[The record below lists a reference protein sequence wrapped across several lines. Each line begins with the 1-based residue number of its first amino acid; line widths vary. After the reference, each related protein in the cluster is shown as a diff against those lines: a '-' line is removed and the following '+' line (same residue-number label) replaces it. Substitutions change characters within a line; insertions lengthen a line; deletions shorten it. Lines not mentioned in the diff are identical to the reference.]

1 MNSFYIGLTL
11 EELKEYRG
19 KEGKP
24 IYVAV
29 KHKIFD
35 VSSKPGKFKT
45 AVKGRIYI
53 ILFRNV
59 WRGKR
64 ISFIHRT

>member
-1 MNSFYIGLTL
+1 MNNDSFYIGLTL
-11 EELKEYRG
+11 EELKEFRG

-35 VSSKPGKFKT
+35 VSSKPGKFSLSN
-45 AVKGRIYI
+45 VRI
-53 ILFRNV
+53 ILY
-59 WRGKR
+59 
-64 ISFIHRT
+64 I